1 MRFFYQTNKSR
12 GTAASLRYPIQ
23 QRLGGVELL
32 ENRLVLAVDM
42 GSLDRPP
49 LNQTDSV
56 YLENSQI
63 GPPPIVMSKSE
74 IIGDKT
80 NSFIITAVANGVVE
94 KWIPSTNSWA
104 NVSAPVSTSNT
115 NELIKL
121 LNLRLIQQ
129 GDRIQWKPDESTNL
143 PNFQNAFVII
153 GWDDGLPQNPPSSEA
168 PKMVQDLRFGQS
180 EGPNSLT
187 VAWDVPE
194 SLGNSSN
201 YTITIDNGATST
213 TYVTTSTSKQF
224 SDLQTGVTYTFWVWA
239 TNEHGTGPS
248 STISGAPSKDQTPS
262 FSTVSQWSRDY
273 TLSFSEY
280 EMGAADVPTLQ
291 SFASALHNDQW
302 ILLAGRTNGLHGF
315 SGDGIENFPPKYQ
328 NTDVWV
334 IDPVTKESWSR
345 SLEDPSSG
353 LNQSIIASLSA
364 TNTQSYQDGNT
375 LFIVGGYV
383 FDWTTYQFTTYN
395 ALSAL
400 DLPSLVNWVKST
412 DTSLASNAIL
422 QTPGDAS
429 TDESYYG
436 GFFAVTGGGLERVS
450 QHDDRYQL
458 IFGQNFEGGYT
469 PGSNGVYTSQIR
481 SFDITYDMTS
491 GTLAYDNETVSPF
504 GGDPTSFRRRD
515 LNVFPIIAPDG
526 QGGITESTV
535 ALAGVFYNGEGVWTV
550 PVEIGPDGI
559 PATDN
564 PTTDSGAFKQAMNQ
578 YESGKIGLFSQS
590 SGEMTEVLL
599 GGISANTFD
608 PNSGQLSYDDNYG
621 FNRQI
626 TAVLRDASGN
636 YQQQYIA
643 DFPDIYDG
651 NASLL
656 YFGANARFFPAPGIN
671 VFSNDIINVD
681 ALTTETVLGHMFGGI
696 AADQPNFGNTVASSF
711 IFEVRYIPPSS

>member
-1 MRFFYQTNKSR
+1 MKFFYKTNKSR
-12 GTAASLRYPIQ
+12 GIAASLRYPIQ
-23 QRLGGVELL
+23 QSLGGVELL

-42 GSLDRPP
+42 GSLDRPQ

-56 YLENSQI
+56 YIENLQI
-63 GPPPIVMSKSE
+63 GPSPIVMSKSE

-115 NELIKL
+115 GELIKL

-143 PNFQNAFVII
+143 PNFQNAFAII
-153 GWDDGLPQNPPSSEA
+153 GWDDGLPQNAPSSEA
-168 PKMVQDLRFGQS
+168 PSIVQDLRFGQS

-201 YTITIDNGATST
+201 YTIAIDNGATST
-213 TYVTTSTSKQF
+213 TYVTPSTSKQF
-224 SDLQTGVTYTFWVWA
+224 SNLQTGVTYTFWVWA
-239 TNEHGTGPS
+239 TNEHGTGPT
-248 STISGAPSKDQTPS
+248 STISAAPSKDQTPS

-364 TNTQSYQDGNT
+364 TNTQSYQDDNT

-383 FDWTTYQFTTYN
+383 FDWTTNMFTTYN

-400 DLPSLVNWVKST
+400 DLPSLVNWVKGT
-412 DTSLASNAIL
+412 DSSLASNAIL

-535 ALAGVFYNGEGVWTV
+535 ALAGVFYNGAGVWTV

-559 PATDN
+559 PTTDN

-671 VFSNDIINVD
+671 VFPDDIINVD

>member
-1 MRFFYQTNKSR
+1 M
-12 GTAASLRYPIQ
+12 
-23 QRLGGVELL
+23 
-32 ENRLVLAVDM
+32 
-42 GSLDRPP
+42 
-49 LNQTDSV
+49 
-56 YLENSQI
+56 
-63 GPPPIVMSKSE
+63 
-74 IIGDKT
+74 
-80 NSFIITAVANGVVE
+80 
-94 KWIPSTNSWA
+94 
-104 NVSAPVSTSNT
+104 
-115 NELIKL
+115 
-121 LNLRLIQQ
+121 
-129 GDRIQWKPDESTNL
+129 
-143 PNFQNAFVII
+143 II

-168 PKMVQDLRFGQS
+168 PSMVQDLRFGQS
-180 EGPNSLT
+180 GGPNSLT

-194 SLGNSSN
+194 SLGNASN

-239 TNEHGTGPS
+239 TDEHGTGPT

-328 NTDVWV
+328 NTDVWI

-400 DLPSLVNWVKST
+400 DLPSLVNWVKGT
-412 DTSLASNAIL
+412 DSSLASNAIL

-450 QHDDRYQL
+450 QQDDRYQL

-491 GTLAYDNETVSPF
+491 GTLAYDNETVSPV

-515 LNVFPIIAPDG
+515 LNVFPILSPDG
-526 QGGITESTV
+526 QGGVTESTV

-559 PATDN
+559 PTTDN

-578 YESGKIGLFSQS
+578 YESGKIGIYSQS

-651 NASLL
+651 NANLL

-671 VFSNDIINVD
+671 VFSDDIINVD